1 MQAIFAR
8 RFVLNGKYYKEPSK
22 ALDRDM
28 EYKVFGEAGKI
39 CLLFP
44 PSDCRFYDYEDHG
57 MIDALA
63 PFIEAGKLQAVCV
76 DAVDDETWFAQGDVH
91 SRMELQERYFAYIT
105 EELLPTLKKRNG
117 AYPMAMTAGCSM
129 GAFHAA
135 NFFFRRPDYFDKA
148 LCLSGVYTADH
159 FIPGYDDELA
169 YMNSPFDFLS
179 GMAEDH
185 EAMGYYRDADL
196 AFCVGGAEDAS
207 MIEGAHA
214 MERLLG
220 EKGIEAW
227 FDYWGDDVTHD
238 WPWWDQQLPY
248 FMDEALKNLPAP
260 AKRPAAKKA
269 APAKKAAAEARAC
282 SQACRCPQ
290 GRASQEAGRCPQ
302 ACRCPQARREAK
314 PAAAPKAAP
323 AAKPKPAAK
332 KAEPAKKP
340 AAAPKPAAKP
350 AAKPE
355 PLPRRPPAAKPA
367 AAAKKPAPAAKPAA
381 PKAAAKPAAAKPA
394 AKKAAPAAKPAA
406 AKPAATTKK
415 AAPKPAAPKAA
426 AKPAAGKA
434 APKKK

>member
-1 MQAIFAR
+1 
-8 RFVLNGKYYKEPSK
+8 LNGKYYKEPSK

-91 SRMELQERYFAYIT
+91 SRMELQERYFSYIT

-269 APAKKAAAEARAC
+269 APAKKAAAE
-282 SQACRCPQ
+282 P
-290 GRASQEAGRCPQ
+290 
-302 ACRCPQARREAK
+302 
-314 PAAAPKAAP
+314 AP
-323 AAKPKPAAK
+323 AAKPAAK

-340 AAAPKPAAKP
+340 AAAPKAA
-350 AAKPE
+350 AAPK
-355 PLPRRPPAAKPA
+355 PAAKPA
-367 AAAKKPAPAAKPAA
+367 AAAKKAAPAAKPAAKKAEPAKKPAAAPKAAAKPEAAKPAAKPAAAAKKSAPAAKPAA